1 MRLLNVVIQSGFLY
15 YNDFIINFIKNNFF
29 YVNGYVCNNPHF
41 QLYVNDFIQLTVST
55 NYYISY
61 KFVLNFFLKKKV
73 KTRAKMQKKINVAE
87 DFNAVYKESFTNAL
101 LSETNLD
108 DDVARYLEIDF
119 FTLSIFVIY
128 EPFLF
133 EEFNSYSCYNVKH
146 NILNMYN

>member
-1 MRLLNVVIQSGFLY
+1 MADIDNAINVG
-15 YNDFIINFIKNNFF
+15 
-29 YVNGYVCNNPHF
+29 H
-41 QLYVNDFIQLTVST
+41 
-55 NYYISY
+55 
-61 KFVLNFFLKKKV
+61 FFLKKRV